1 MLSDKKNVAP
11 DKQQRLDLL
20 EPTDI
25 KTNNQPEPLLETEE
39 TLSTI
44 YAHDDQNNG
53 LRNNGDP
60 HKSKITKLW
69 LTECAHLTCGKHLPG
84 GGAPFH
90 SLHEV
95 PRAPCP
101 LCSIEKNDHSDK
113 ALFFINGLS
122 KGQYDGNIPDVYFQ
136 TPPIQL
142 SGGDPGLEALRFQY
156 LSLLRSGTKTHEKLI
171 GLAQALKRWED
182 KKPEIVRSLS
192 SVAPLRDELLSAGR
206 RLMALG
212 EDVSSI
218 ETMLKLAGVSLTDGL
233 RPQQHTDMRSQY
245 HSVDLTLAGKKSPP
259 LNGGSRLARG
269 TAADLDSLNKGA
281 RIFKGR
287 SGITQQDSIR
297 QDSSSSKRKRVE
309 SRSDTEHQTEYAFRG
324 GEFEK
329 LPSRDQ
335 MPPPPIPIQ
344 QPFVY
349 LARAPSS
356 EMQGVNFQQ
365 DHVNA
370 THFQRAPLTP
380 QRHPS
385 PSGLSRLML
394 APGSSKTSLAGARS
408 NDGQSHVDRRQS
420 PRANAGTA
428 GSVYARGGWRPPPEY
443 SDMGRSEN
451 YCSPDSSLPSVGQ
464 PSARRFIGYHQGS
477 LIFPIELGDRT
488 IDPSSRSYRSV
499 TSDDSSLYHRTQ
511 SALELQSSLE
521 SPAHL
526 RKHIMSPD
534 REGRIT
540 LSRMPSFA
548 SRHSSNQGLG
558 LSSHVRSSSRQSSL
572 LSSNFSLHH
581 QQLAIATP
589 AHQHLV
595 ASPHF
600 STRQPAYSSSLPS
613 LGGTNT
619 EVFHRNNSFDFCLT
633 PVNGEMRPCS
643 SSNRDTFVLTQ
654 DPRAAP
660 NRGRA
665 PLTESQASGP
675 RRRANRR

>member
-1 MLSDKKNVAP
+1 MCL
-11 DKQQRLDLL
+11 
-20 EPTDI
+20 
-25 KTNNQPEPLLETEE
+25 
-39 TLSTI
+39 
-44 YAHDDQNNG
+44 
-53 LRNNGDP
+53 
-60 HKSKITKLW
+60 
-69 LTECAHLTCGKHLPG
+69 
-84 GGAPFH
+84 
-90 SLHEV
+90 
-95 PRAPCP
+95 P
-101 LCSIEKNDHSDK
+101 LCYRVLRL
-113 ALFFINGLS
+113 LFS
-122 KGQYDGNIPDVYFQ
+122 
-136 TPPIQL
+136 
-142 SGGDPGLEALRFQY
+142 
-156 LSLLRSGTKTHEKLI
+156 
-171 GLAQALKRWED
+171 
-182 KKPEIVRSLS
+182 
-192 SVAPLRDELLSAGR
+192 ELLSAGR

-212 EDVSSI
+212 QDVSSI
-218 ETMLKLAGVSLTDGL
+218 ETILKLAGVSVTDGL
-233 RPQQHTDMRSQY
+233 RPQKQTEMRSQY
-245 HSVDLTLAGKKSPP
+245 HSVDLTPAGQKSSP

-269 TAADLDSLNKGA
+269 TAADLDSLNIGA
-281 RIFKGR
+281 GIFKGR
-287 SGITQQDSIR
+287 SGITQQDSMR
-297 QDSSSSKRKRVE
+297 QDSSSSKRKRVD
-309 SRSDTEHQTEYAFRG
+309 SRRDTEHQTEYAFCG

-329 LPSRDQ
+329 RPSRDQ

-356 EMQGVNFQQ
+356 DMQGVNFQQ

-408 NDGQSHVDRRQS
+408 NNGQSHVDCRQS

-428 GSVYARGGWRPPPEY
+428 GPVYARGGWRPPEY
-443 SDMGRSEN
+443 ADMGRSGN
-451 YCSPDSSLPSVGQ
+451 YCSPNSSLPSIGQ
-464 PSARRFIGYHQGS
+464 PPARRCIDYHQGS

-488 IDPSSRSYRSV
+488 IDPSSRSYQSV
-499 TSDDSSLYHRTQ
+499 ISDDSSLYHRRQ
-511 SALELQSSLE
+511 SALELQSNLE
-521 SPAHL
+521 SPAHF
-526 RKHIMSPD
+526 RKHETSPN

-558 LSSHVRSSSRQSSL
+558 LSSHVRSSSRQTSL
-572 LSSNFSLHH
+572 PSANFSFHH

-589 AHQHLV
+589 AHQHV
-595 ASPHF
+595 IASPPF

-613 LGGTNT
+613 LGGINT
-619 EVFHRNNSFDFCLT
+619 EVFHRNNSFDPCPT